1 VRIAVVG
8 AGIVGL
14 AVARR
19 AQDGGHDVTV
29 HEAAGEIAGGQTSRN
44 SGVVHAG
51 LYYEPGSLKARL
63 CRRGTDLLKSFCAEH
78 DLPYVECGKLI
89 VATDPTE
96 RERLERIAERAA
108 ANGVAGLRM
117 VAPEEVEPH
126 VRGLVALHSPRTA
139 ITDFVAVAHV
149 LAAGLDVHL
158 NSRVADVRD
167 LDADRVYV
175 CAGLGTPGVRAVRGE
190 YWRAQHRLVRG
201 LVYPVPDP
209 ALPYLGVHFTP
220 TLAGEVLVG
229 PTPGDVAAAL
239 RLVPGSGDLT
249 PAWSGDRAQAFGA
262 DGRPV
267 HDFVFERDG
276 RVTWVRNAPSP
287 AATAALAIA
296 DHLVN

>member
-1 VRIAVVG
+1 MRIAVVG

-19 AQDGGHDVTV
+19 AQDSGHEVVV
-29 HEAAGEIAGGQTSRN
+29 HEAAAEIASGQTGRN

-63 CRRGTDLLKSFCAEH
+63 CRRGRKLLRALCANSG
-78 DLPYVECGKLI
+78 LPYVECGKLI
-89 VATDPTE
+89 VATDATE
-96 RERLERIAERAA
+96 RERLERIAERAD
-108 ANGVAGLRM
+108 ANGVPGLRM

-149 LAAGLDVHL
+149 LAEGLELRL
-158 NSRVADVRD
+158 NSRVTDVPG

-175 CAGLGTPGVRAVRGE
+175 CAGLGTPGVRPVRGE
-190 YWRAQHRLVRG
+190 YWRAEHRRVRG

-220 TLAGEVLVG
+220 TLTGEVLVG
-229 PTPGDVAAAL
+229 PTPGDVEAAL
-239 RLVPGSGDLT
+239 RLVPGSGDLI
-249 PAWSGDRAQAFGA
+249 PAWSGERAQAFDA

-276 RVTWVRNAPSP
+276 HVTWVRNAPSP

-296 DHLVN
+296 EELVD